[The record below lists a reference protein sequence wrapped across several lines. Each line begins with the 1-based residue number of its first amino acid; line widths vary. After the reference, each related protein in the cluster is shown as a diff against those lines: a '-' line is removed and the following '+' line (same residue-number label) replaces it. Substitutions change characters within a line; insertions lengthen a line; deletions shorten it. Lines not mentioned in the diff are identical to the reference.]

1 MSGTRTTKTQT
12 QIQEHKPIN
21 KKFKKKKS
29 CRGKFFYQNQKS
41 VNAKTLPI
49 SKANLDWR
57 CSEDKL
63 DEEISALDSLD
74 LDNLEVLKE
83 RRLQQ
88 MKKMAKKRSRWISLG
103 YGEYTEIFSEKDFF
117 STTRSKAR

>member
-1 MSGTRTTKTQT
+1 MCLE
-12 QIQEHKPIN
+12 QEQQEQKLRFKNTNPEI
-21 KKFKKKKS
+21 KKKK
-29 CRGKFFYQNQKS
+29 KNQKS

-63 DEEISALDSLD
+63 DEEISALDRLD
-74 LDNLEVLKE
+74 LDDLEVLRE

-103 YGEYTEIFSEKDFF
+103 HDEYTEIFSEKDFF
-117 STTRSKAR
+117 STTQSKAR